1 MTDLISKQLAP
12 TGILRVGINMSNFL
26 LVSETD
32 SSGLPG
38 GVSPDL
44 GKRVAKELKI
54 PYKLVKYKSPGELA
68 DAVNKNQWDIGNIAF
83 EPKRAKTI
91 DFTNSYVNID
101 ANFLVRKID
110 NFKTN
115 EDIKKSKA
123 KIAVFERSA
132 YDLWLTDNF
141 KDIELIRT
149 DSIQSSHTLFNEGK
163 VNILAG
169 LKSKLI
175 EESSENNKLKIIEDP
190 FTFIKQ
196 SVGIKKGSPDV
207 IQFLNNLISN
217 LIKEGFI
224 EQLLRKYKVE
234 NKLSIPRL

>member
-1 MTDLISKQLAP
+1 MINLLSKKLAP
-12 TGILRVGINMSNFL
+12 TGILRVAINMSNFL
-26 LVSETD
+26 LVSGTD
-32 SSGLPG
+32 SSGLPE

-44 GKRVAKELKI
+44 GRRVAKELKI

-101 ANFLVRKID
+101 ANFLVRTID

-115 EDIKKSKA
+115 EEIKKSKA

-141 KDIELIRT
+141 KDIELIRA

-196 SVGIKKGSPDV
+196 SVGIKKGNPDV

-234 NKLSIPRL
+234 NKLSIPKL

>member
-12 TGILRVGINMSNFL
+12 TGILRVAINMSNFL
-26 LVSETD
+26 LVSGTD
-32 SSGLPG
+32 SSGLPE

-44 GKRVAKELKI
+44 GRRVAKELKI

-149 DSIQSSHTLFNEGK
+149 DSIQSSHILFNEGK

-196 SVGIKKGSPDV
+196 SVGIKKGNPDV

-224 EQLLRKYKVE
+224 EQLLKKYKVG
-234 NKLSIPRL
+234 NKLNIPRL

>member
-1 MTDLISKQLAP
+1 MINLLSKKIAP
-12 TGILRVGINMSNFL
+12 TGILRVAINMSNFL
-26 LVSETD
+26 LVSGTD
-32 SSGLPG
+32 SSGLPE

-44 GKRVAKELKI
+44 GRRVAKELKI

-115 EDIKKSKA
+115 EEIKRSKA

-149 DSIQSSHTLFNEGK
+149 DSIQSSHALFNEGK

-175 EESSENNKLKIIEDP
+175 EELSENNKLKIIEDP

-196 SVGIKKGSPDV
+196 SVGIKKGNPDV
-207 IQFLNNLISN
+207 IRFLNNLISN

-224 EQLLRKYKVE
+224 EQLLRKHKVE